1 MINFPIEVLGVLYN
15 VQEEEYKGMNEGNL
29 GLCDATNCEITIR
42 SGLTPD
48 RASATFFIFVLL
60 YLF

>member
-1 MINFPIEVLGVLYN
+1 MINFPVEVLGILYN

-42 SGLTPD
+42 GS
-48 RASATFFIFVLL
+48 F
-60 YLF
+60 